1 MYIMEFSLIIIM
13 YCFNVFQDI
22 TSQPNMVSPPRIVHG
37 LGLRKMCGFTVFFIF
52 VVAVVA
58 VLTYRRYIPKAIF
71 ELQKIATEKLLA
83 MSPSALQSSQ
93 DEAPNRKGYDVI
105 LSTPCLVVLAGN
117 QSHKRYAVFS
127 SNWDGDSFTYSF
139 LLPLTTLA
147 WRRIGYGSVVLIVGD
162 LQKWRSTPARN
173 HILESTLEQGAIVMF
188 LQGAP
193 SVNSVML
200 SQVGRLFA
208 AAFVPFNGSSDSVLV
223 TSDADIWPV
232 KAATYDLPSGPTSI
246 VSINAFCCG
255 HFRHKGTAYRLLPMS
270 NFVANVTTW
279 RELIRRH
286 TVLTSCARDI
296 LTYAES
302 MFGATARNAVMKG
315 GNVGWNMD
323 QYMMSM
329 WVDDWQHHFG
339 NDSVAYVG
347 RECGKDRIDRIGW
360 IPVILNITIDAH
372 VVLRSYTEVKW
383 KRIRQLLNLLY
394 GRTSSEYRWCE
405 NYREHFLKI
414 IS

>member
-1 MYIMEFSLIIIM
+1 M
-13 YCFNVFQDI
+13 
-22 TSQPNMVSPPRIVHG
+22 
-37 LGLRKMCGFTVFFIF
+37 FFIF
-52 VVAVVA
+52 VVA
-58 VLTYRRYIPKAIF
+58 VLTYRRYISKTNV
-71 ELQKIATEKLLA
+71 ELRKTATQKLLA
-83 MSPSALQSSQ
+83 MTPSVLQSSQ

-105 LSTPCLVVLAGN
+105 LSTRCLVMLAGN

-127 SNWDGDSFTYSF
+127 SNWDGDSFKYSF

-147 WRRIGYGSVVLIVGD
+147 WRRIGYGSVVLIVGN

-173 HILESTLEQGAIVMF
+173 YILESTLEQGAIVVF

-193 SVNSVML
+193 SGNSVML

-232 KAATYDLPSGPTSI
+232 KAATYDLPSDRTSI

-255 HFRHKGTAYRLLPMS
+255 YFKHKRTKYRLLPMT

-279 RELIRRH
+279 RKLIRRH
-286 TVLTSCARDI
+286 TVLPSCAGDI

-302 MFGATARNAVMKG
+302 VFGATARKAVKKG
-315 GNVGWNMD
+315 GNDGWNID

-329 WVDDWQHHFG
+329 WVDDWQRHFG
-339 NDSVAYVG
+339 RGSVAYVR
-347 RECGKDRIDRIGW
+347 RECNRDRIDRFSL
-360 IPVILNITIDAH
+360 IPTILNTTIDAH
-372 VVLRSYTEVKW
+372 LVLRPYEEVRW
-383 KRIRQLLNLLY
+383 ELIRPLLNLLY
-394 GRTSSEYRWCE
+394 GSKSYRWCE
-405 NYREHFLKI
+405 KYRQHFLEI
-414 IS
+414 ISTVKPSKRKAEVSQ

>member
-1 MYIMEFSLIIIM
+1 MA
-13 YCFNVFQDI
+13 
-22 TSQPNMVSPPRIVHG
+22 SPPRVVHG
-37 LGLRKMCGFTVFFIF
+37 LGVRKMCGFTVFVIF
-52 VVAVVA
+52 VVAVII
-58 VLTYRRYIPKAIF
+58 YRRYITKTTV
-71 ELQKIATEKLLA
+71 ELRKTAPEKLLA
-83 MSPSALQSSQ
+83 MTPSALQSSQ
-93 DEAPNRKGYDVI
+93 DGAPHRKGYDVI

-173 HILESTLEQGAIVMF
+173 HILESTLEQGAIVVF
-188 LQGAP
+188 LQGVP

-232 KAATYDLPSGPTSI
+232 KASTYDLSSGRSSV

-255 HFRHKGTAYRLLPMS
+255 YFRHNGTAYRLLPMS

-286 TVLTSCARDI
+286 TVLPSCAGDI

-302 MFGATARNAVMKG
+302 MFGATARKAVKKG

-323 QYMMSM
+323 QHMMSM
-329 WVDDWQHHFG
+329 WVDDWQRHFG
-339 NDSVAYVG
+339 NGSVAYVR
-347 RECGKDRIDRIGW
+347 RECSKDRIDRISWAPRTLHGA
-360 IPVILNITIDAH
+360 IDAH
-372 VVLRSYTEVKW
+372 LLLKSHEERTW
-383 KRIRQLLNLLY
+383 KRVRPLLNILY
-394 GRTSSEYRWCE
+394 GNRSPEFRWCE
-405 NYREHFLKI
+405 RYQRLFLKL
-414 IS
+414 ISKKTL